1 MEEFRRIDLDK
12 KIFRPSM
19 DYIREL
25 DYAYVCAVQE
35 VMRLREK
42 LSRSGN
48 RFLLQDANEWQKENR
63 LLKQKNASL
72 QARITEMETE
82 HRMEVLELTNRAD
95 WYEAEY
101 KKLIE
106 LNSRNVNTNRNKK
119 SGRFTSAD
127 GMSRQQKEEKALE
140 MFSRNVG
147 YAEIGSVLKISAE
160 TAKTYVKKA
169 SERHAHEA
177 NIRRF
182 EERKRRLEAM

>member
-1 MEEFRRIDLDK
+1 MGEFHRIDLDK

-35 VMRLREK
+35 VMSLREK

-48 RFLLQDANEWQKENR
+48 RFLLQDANEWQTENR

-82 HRMEVLELTNRAD
+82 HRMEVLELTNRAN
-95 WYEAEY
+95 WYESEY

-147 YAEIGSVLKISAE
+147 YAEIGRVLKISAE

-169 SERHAHEA
+169 SERHAHED
-177 NIRRF
+177 NVRRF